1 MRVLIVDDEFVSRK
15 KAQRIMSQ
23 YGECDIATNGTE
35 TLEAFRFAHDEG
47 KPYALIIMDILM
59 PDMDG
64 SEATKAIRNLECG
77 MGKIL
82 RSKIRNRECS
92 NGF

>member
-1 MRVLIVDDEFVSRK
+1 MFLNEEMKKVTINLSGNCNRREMRGLIVDDEFVSRK

-35 TLEAFRFAHDEG
+35 TLEAFRLAHDEG
-47 KPYALIIMDILM
+47 RPYDLITMDILI

-64 SEATKAIRNLECG
+64 S
-77 MGKIL
+77 
-82 RSKIRNRECS
+82 
-92 NGF
+92 